1 MPVDDPY
8 LALQGAAAL
17 RSRSDAFRSA
27 VGLVRT
33 DAVSAVCYPK
43 TSGA

>member
-17 RSRSDAFRSA
+17 RPRFARPSDLCELTR
-27 VGLVRT
+27 
-33 DAVSAVCYPK
+33 YPPFA
-43 TSGA
+43 TLRPAAH